1 MQNYKKYYIP
11 YNPIAKV
18 NYIYLLSLYRIA
30 ENAENRGIKQD
41 IGFSSIK
48 DLLNKINREEI
59 ILSESTLRRLL
70 KSKEY
75 EKFFTIEEFGAMKW
89 IILNNDFSK
98 SAQNKQPF
106 VVLCPITY
114 NLLIQEK
121 DNMLAKY
128 TIYMKY
134 MCGFNGGSADFTAN
148 QFLTTFNYSIKSNN
162 IKDQI
167 SKYNSLLEEQK
178 IIYIERNQLEEG
190 KRRNT
195 YTFKDL

>member
-1 MQNYKKYYIP
+1 M
-11 YNPIAKV
+11 
-18 NYIYLLSLYRIA
+18 SLYRIA

-98 SAQNKQPF
+98 SAQNK
-106 VVLCPITY
+106 
-114 NLLIQEK
+114 
-121 DNMLAKY
+121 
-128 TIYMKY
+128 
-134 MCGFNGGSADFTAN
+134 
-148 QFLTTFNYSIKSNN
+148 
-162 IKDQI
+162 
-167 SKYNSLLEEQK
+167 
-178 IIYIERNQLEEG
+178 
-190 KRRNT
+190 
-195 YTFKDL
+195 